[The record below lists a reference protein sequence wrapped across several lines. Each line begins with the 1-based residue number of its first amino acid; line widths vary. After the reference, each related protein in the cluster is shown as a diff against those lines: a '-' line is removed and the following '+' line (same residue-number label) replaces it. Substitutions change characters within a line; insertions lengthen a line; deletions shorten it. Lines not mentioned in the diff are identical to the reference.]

1 MLQRAITALQLR
13 LSPRLELSKR
23 RGETLALLVIG
34 MISARTVNPG
44 HVASERPGETQIAST
59 YRRHQRFFQHV
70 DLGLDWSAPLVA
82 NLLGLVGSWHLA
94 LDRTQRQIGGGT

>member
-1 MLQRAITALQLR
+1 MLQRAITALQRR

-59 YRRHQRFFQHV
+59 CRRHQRLFQNV
-70 DLGLDWSAPLVA
+70 DLGLDWSAPPVA
-82 NLLGLVGSWHLA
+82 NLPGLVGSWHLA